1 MPRANGP
8 EGLTG
13 LRFSLAGPGRVGSS
27 LAAWMAAAGARL
39 VAVAGRRPEGR
50 AATLAAALGG
60 IATPLA
66 ELGGRGEEVVLV
78 AVSDPA
84 LEGVAE
90 ALAASPPPVALHTAG
105 ARGAEALAPLD
116 AAGAAIGSLHPLK
129 AFPRPLPEPAE
140 AAGVVFAVDGSP
152 PARRLA
158 ARLAAAVGGE
168 AVEVPAAARRLY
180 HHGATLAS
188 GGVVTLL
195 AAAWGLAARLGL
207 PEAVGR
213 GYLELARGAV
223 AAATGAG
230 HPAEAITGPVARGEV
245 EAVGAAF
252 DELARVDPALLA
264 LARPLAAESLRQMAA
279 RRPLGV
285 AQARL
290 RAALER
296 GDLG

>member
-1 MPRANGP
+1 M
-8 EGLTG
+8 
-13 LRFSLAGPGRVGSS
+13 V
-27 LAAWMAAAGARL
+27 AAGARL

-50 AATLAAALGG
+50 AAELAAALGG

-66 ELGGRGEEVVLV
+66 ELGGRGEAVVLMAV
-78 AVSDPA
+78 ADAA
-84 LEGVAE
+84 LEAVAD
-90 ALAASPPPVALHTAG
+90 ALAAAPPPVALHTAG
-105 ARGAEALAPLD
+105 ARSAEALAPLA
-116 AAGAAIGSLHPLK
+116 AAGAAVGSLHPLK
-129 AFPRPLPEPAE
+129 AFPRPLPEPQA
-140 AAGVVFAVDGSP
+140 AAGVVFVIDGAP
-152 PARRLA
+152 AARRLA

-180 HHGATLAS
+180 HYGATLAS

-223 AAATGAG
+223 AVAAGAG

-245 EAVGAAF
+245 EAVRAAF
-252 DELARVDPALLA
+252 SELARVDPALLA
-264 LARPLAAESLRQMAA
+264 LARPLAAESLRQLASGK
-279 RRPLGV
+279 PLGT
-285 AQARL
+285 AQAGL
-290 RAALER
+290 LAALER